1 VDSPKTHLRSISFGC
16 IKNQALMQ
24 AANLAKILICTR
36 NTQKHSKN
44 DVQENQIE
52 HTLYLVLA
60 DSLTFSSG

>member
-1 VDSPKTHLRSISFGC
+1 
-16 IKNQALMQ
+16 MQ